1 VQASKEIKQWINHAC
16 KVMGKKNGVVPF
28 LWEDYLMENMM
39 FTSKKNYKRNK
50 RINIEETI

>member
-1 VQASKEIKQWINHAC
+1 VQASKEIKQWINHAR

-28 LWEDYLMENMM
+28 LCEDYLMENMM

-50 RINIEETI
+50 RINLDE